1 MTHKI
6 LVFAPGFVPYAASEN
21 IVNGKLVLAMKK
33 KGWHVDVI
41 SRCDS
46 DYYGSRWEAPW
57 LPLREH
63 THEVVYPHG
72 SGWIR
77 TIERFVD
84 VAKTGQ
90 AVAGVRWARRA
101 LEHALELHHQQPYQV
116 VISRSTP
123 DVAHLPAM
131 LFSRHTSLPW
141 IANWND
147 PTAMK
152 MPAPYGG
159 GLDAK
164 PGFFQERFLAS
175 VAAKAN
181 YHTFPSERLRRYISG
196 YLDIEEGRSI
206 VVPHIG
212 GNFDPDFSASRSG
225 VFTICHAGHLDDK
238 RNPDAFLEGLGLFA
252 QRMGGREQVKF
263 VNIGLD
269 NAGLRKKA
277 ERFGVTKHLEVTGAL
292 GYLQT
297 LAILR
302 ASSLLLVIEAP
313 CAEGIFLPSKFVDYV
328 ETGRPILSVSPEEGT
343 LHDILSS
350 RGGGICVPVN
360 SATKIT
366 EALEVLFSSWQQEK
380 MDEIYGST
388 PLYRYY
394 APETVLMQYE
404 NLFAGLGLTP

>member
-1 MTHKI
+1 MTHRI

-21 IVNGKLVLAMKK
+21 LVNGKLVLAMKK
-33 KGWHVDVI
+33 KGWQVDVI

-46 DYYGSRWEAPW
+46 DYYGSRWEEPW
-57 LPLREH
+57 LPLRKH
-63 THEVVYPHG
+63 THEIVYPHG
-72 SGWIR
+72 HGWTR
-77 TIERFVD
+77 TIGRIFD
-84 VAKTGQ
+84 VVKTGH
-90 AVAGVRWARRA
+90 AVEGVRWARKA
-101 LEHALELHHQQPYQV
+101 LKYALALHHQRPYQV

-131 LFSRHTSLPW
+131 LFARHTSLPW

-147 PTAMK
+147 PTGKK

-159 GLDAK
+159 GLDAE

-181 YHTFPSERLRRYISG
+181 YHTFPSARLRRYMSR
-196 YLDIEEGRSI
+196 YLEIEERRSS

-212 GNFDPDFSASRSG
+212 GDFEPEFSASMSE

-252 QRMGGREQVKF
+252 HRMGGRERVKF
-263 VNIGLD
+263 INIGLD

-277 ERFGVTKHLEVTGAL
+277 ERFGVAKHLEITGPL

-297 LAILR
+297 LATLR
-302 ASSLLLVIEAP
+302 ASNLLLVIEAP

-343 LHDILSS
+343 IHDILSS

-360 SATKIT
+360 SATKIA
-366 EALEVLFSSWQQEK
+366 EALEVLFSSWQQER
-380 MDEIYGST
+380 MDEIYGSAA
-388 PLYRYY
+388 LYRDF

-404 NLFAGLGLTP
+404 NLFAGLRLTP